1 VHAPGATER
10 YAIGSNVGTA
20 PATARGYVDPG
31 GVADMVRVALVVNA
45 VVSVLVAA
53 FAMSYL
59 SALGGVGGG
68 GFGTLGDIQQ
78 AAHRLEVGDGI
89 SFWAW
94 ALCAA
99 GFVVWTH
106 RTYRNLG
113 ALGASGLRFRSGWAI
128 GGWFVPILAI
138 WRPKQ
143 ILNDT
148 WRASDRDLPASTD
161 RGAWGDRSTPLLM
174 TAWWVLWIVGAF
186 AERISVQLGNNT
198 LDSAR
203 TTLGIRVGGGVCL
216 ALAAVFGVWVVGAL
230 TERQQQRARQLNDVG
245 GFGPATIA
253 PGPAPEA
260 PRLPA

>member
-1 VHAPGATER
+1 MHAPGATER
-10 YAIGSNVGTA
+10 YAIGSNVGAA
-20 PATARGYVDPG
+20 PASVRGYSDPG
-31 GVADMVRVALVVNA
+31 GVAEMVRVALAVNA
-45 VVSVLVAA
+45 VVSLLVAA
-53 FAMSYL
+53 AAMSYL
-59 SALGGVGGG
+59 SALGGVGGS
-68 GFGTLGDIQQ
+68 FGSLGDIQT
-78 AAHRLEVGDGI
+78 AAHRLDVGDGI

-94 ALCAA
+94 VLCAA

-113 ALGASGLRFRSGWAI
+113 ALGASGLRFRNGWAI

-161 RGAWGDRSTPLLM
+161 RDAWGGRSTPFLM

-186 AERISVQLGNNT
+186 AERVSVQLGSNT

-216 ALAAVFGVWVVGAL
+216 AAAAVLGVWFVGAL
-230 TERQQQRARQLNDVG
+230 TERQQERARQLSDLG
-245 GFGPATIA
+245 GFGVASVA

>member
-10 YAIGSNVGTA
+10 YAIGKSAGA
-20 PATARGYVDPG
+20 MPSSARGYSDPG
-31 GVADMVRVALVVNA
+31 GVAEMVRVALVVNA
-45 VVSVLVAA
+45 VVSLLVAV

-59 SALGGVGGG
+59 SALGGVGGS
-68 GFGTLGDIQQ
+68 GFGTLGDIQS
-78 AAHRLEVGDGI
+78 AAQRLEVGDGI

-94 ALCAA
+94 VLCAA

-113 ALGASGLRFRSGWAI
+113 ALGASGQRFRSGWAI
-128 GGWFVPILAI
+128 GGWFVPILAV

-148 WRASDRDLPASTD
+148 WRATDRDLPADAD
-161 RGAWGDRSTPLLM
+161 RDVWGGRSTPLLM

-186 AERISVQLGNNT
+186 AERVSVQLGSNS

-216 ALAAVFGVWVVGAL
+216 AAAAVLGVWFVGAL
-230 TERQQQRARQLNDVG
+230 TERQQERARQLSG
-245 GFGPATIA
+245 LGSFGPATV
-253 PGPAPEA
+253 APEA
-260 PRLPA
+260 PRVPA